1 MNNEELKRT
10 LENHMHW
17 LKQDCKGWE
26 NMYANLCYANLRYA
40 NLSGADLCGADLYG
54 ADLCG
59 ADLYGANL
67 RATVLHNAN
76 LCGANLCG
84 ANLCGA
90 DLCGANL
97 RATVLHNANLY
108 DANLRGAIYL
118 PYIPLACPETGS
130 FIAYKKASKFIVKL
144 KIPADAKRSSATTRK
159 CRCNKAIVLEIQNL
173 DGSKTSI
180 SEIASNYDDTFIY
193 KIGETVTV
201 MNFDDNRWKECS
213 TGIHFFINRQDAVNY
228 IF

>member
-59 ADLYGANL
+59 ADLY
-67 RATVLHNAN
+67 
-76 LCGANLCG
+76 
-84 ANLCGA
+84 
-90 DLCGANL
+90 GANL